1 MKLYVLTDGDNLII
15 VGAENMGEALDIG
28 ESKEFKHR
36 IAKELDTKNDVV
48 LEVEFRGLNG
58 NYIKL

>member
-15 VGAENMGEALDIG
+15 VSANTVNEAREIG
-28 ESKEFKHR
+28 ESKRFKYR
-36 IAKELDTKNDVV
+36 IAKELNINSDVV
-48 LEVEFRGLNG
+48 LEVEYRGLNG